1 MGGGAIP
8 AAEGEDDKDAYA
20 ELLEMADDWLAVE
33 SEA

>member
-1 MGGGAIP
+1 MGGGVIP

-20 ELLEMADDWLAVE
+20 ELLEVGDDWLAVG